1 MRDGKCRITL
11 RRLCRMAMLPECL
24 VQLIW
29 EFLPMYDG
37 VMLSRSSRDLNRA
50 LQKEVNLVRMLRR
63 IAKIDGMCM
72 NSQLWQVRS
81 LRSANAVS
89 LRVEAVPLMQNK
101 LTKVCGAIKF
111 FLQCSQAQILQ
122 LSDGNCAFAL
132 ERILMSA
139 RQNTFETLS
148 LTNVM
153 GYYRCNRQTR
163 ACLSELAKFH
173 TREISIEETFI
184 DFETLSYLLLAISRV
199 QCLGT
204 IKICKTWI
212 QASQS
217 GHLAHAIRGCSQIC
231 ITKCGLTSEHV
242 YLLSPVFEASNV
254 RKLDLSY
261 NAINCNGVNQLF
273 VALSRAKRHVLSA
286 LKLEGT
292 FDFVDDEDG
301 HHWDREIFDTFC
313 KSQRGLE
320 HLNLSANY
328 LDDTFVCD
336 NKKAISRLKKLQ
348 TLRLA
353 CNCIGDD
360 GVYQLSRFKNRLVKL
375 DLKENS
381 IKMVSITHSTT
392 RLFHHLERL
401 DLGETKLSSGTLVT
415 LADCA
420 RKGVAFTNLRHLSME
435 NCDFSDPHASL
446 VFDVILGVSRL
457 VFLSLEYNSFSDV
470 SHKFFCD
477 ELERENITERRIC
490 IWMPDN
496 PIIVISDV
504 PAPHC
509 IITQY

>member
-1 MRDGKCRITL
+1 
-11 RRLCRMAMLPECL
+11 
-24 VQLIW
+24 
-29 EFLPMYDG
+29 MYDG
-37 VMLSRSSRDLNRA
+37 VMLSMSSRDLNRA
-50 LQKEVNLVRMLRR
+50 LQKEVNSVRMIRR
-63 IAKIDGMCM
+63 IATIDGMCM
-72 NSQLWQVRS
+72 DSQLWQVRS

-89 LRVEAVPLMQNK
+89 LRVAAVPLVQNR
-101 LTKVCGAIKF
+101 LTKVCGALKF
-111 FLQCSQAQILQ
+111 FLQCSQAQVLE
-122 LSDGNCAFAL
+122 LSGGICAFAL
-132 ERILMSA
+132 QRILISA

-148 LTNVM
+148 LTNAL
-153 GYYRCNRQTR
+153 GDYRCNRQTR
-163 ACLSELAKFH
+163 ACISELAKFH
-173 TREISIEETFI
+173 AREISIQETYI
-184 DFETLSYLLLAISRV
+184 VFETLSYLLLAISRV

-217 GHLAHAIRGCSQIC
+217 GHLAHAIRGCSRIC

-242 YLLSPVFEASNV
+242 YLLSSVFETSKV
-254 RKLDLSY
+254 QKLDLSY
-261 NAINCNGVNQLF
+261 NAINCNGINQLF
-273 VALSRAKRHVLSA
+273 VALSRAKRHVLTA

-301 HHWDREIFDTFC
+301 HHWDCEIFDTFC
-313 KSQRGLE
+313 KSQSNLE
-320 HLNLSANY
+320 YLNLSANY

-336 NKKAISRLKKLQ
+336 NRKAISRLKKLQ
-348 TLRLA
+348 SLRLA

-360 GVYQLSRFKNRLVKL
+360 GVYQLSRFTNRLVKL
-375 DLKENS
+375 DLNENS
-381 IKMVSITHSTT
+381 VKMLRVTQLTT

-401 DLGETKLSSGTLVT
+401 DLGETNLSRETLVT

-420 RKGVAFTNLRHLSME
+420 RRGVAFTNLKHLSME
-435 NCDFSDPHASL
+435 NCDFSDSHASL
-446 VFDVILGVSRL
+446 VFDVILWVSHL

-496 PIIVISDV
+496 PIIGTFDA